1 MSKWLCVLMIIR
13 MVLTY
18 RVRARNTSA
27 DSENRI
33 HDDAIAASFGFRGG
47 LVPGVTVYGYM
58 TVPIVEQFGL
68 AWLERGSMQVKFHQ
82 PFYDGEE
89 VIVRAETDA
98 SADPINVAITAG
110 REDGIAC
117 ATALATVND
126 RSAWLGE
133 PRLEAYPEAP
143 LPTIE
148 SRPVPSG
155 ERLVPGTVLG
165 TLTEAMSLPDKT
177 LLDNLDERLE
187 IYTGSDA
194 VAHPFTLLGLAN
206 QILVRNYKLGPWI
219 HAASDLI
226 NWSAARDGEEVSVRG
241 RIADCFERKGHE
253 FVVLDLLLVAEGTR
267 IVQQA
272 RHTAI
277 YRPRPIS
284 TLRGKRDE
292 IWNIKLL

>member
-27 DSENRI
+27 DSENKI
-33 HDDAIAASFGFRGG
+33 HDDATAASFGFRGG

-68 AWLERGSMQVKFHQ
+68 DWLERGSMQVKFHQ

-89 VIVRAETDA
+89 VIVRAEAEA

-117 ATALATVND
+117 ATALATVNE
-126 RSAWLGE
+126 RSAWLGVQ
-133 PRLEAYPEAP
+133 RLEDYPKAP

-155 ERLVPGTVLG
+155 ELLVPGTVLG
-165 TLTEAMSLPDKT
+165 TLTERMSLPDKT
-177 LLDNLDERLE
+177 VLENLDERLQ

-241 RIADCFERKGHE
+241 RIA
-253 FVVLDLLLVAEGTR
+253 
-267 IVQQA
+267 
-272 RHTAI
+272 
-277 YRPRPIS
+277 
-284 TLRGKRDE
+284 E
-292 IWNIKLL
+292 I

>member
-27 DSENRI
+27 DSENKI
-33 HDDAIAASFGFRGG
+33 HDDATAASFGFRGG

-68 AWLERGSMQVKFHQ
+68 DWLERGSMQVKFHQ
-82 PFYDGEE
+82 PFYDGDE

-117 ATALATVND
+117 ATALATLND

-133 PRLEAYPEAP
+133 PRLEDYPEAP

-155 ERLVPGTVLG
+155 ELLVPGTVLG
-165 TLTEAMSLPDKT
+165 TLTETMSLPDKT
-177 LLDNLDERLE
+177 LLKNLDERLQ

-206 QILVRNYKLGPWI
+206 HILVRNYKLGPWI

-284 TLRGKRDE
+284 TFRG
-292 IWNIKLL
+292 

>member
-1 MSKWLCVLMIIR
+1 MSEWLCVLMIIR

-18 RVRARNTSA
+18 RVSARNTSA
-27 DSENRI
+27 DSENKI
-33 HDDAIAASFGFRGG
+33 HDDVTAASFGFRGG
-47 LVPGVTVYGYM
+47 LVPGVTVYAYM

-68 AWLERGSMQVKFHQ
+68 DWLERGSMQVKFHQ

-98 SADPINVAITAG
+98 SADPINAAITAG

-133 PRLEAYPEAP
+133 PRLEDYPEALLP
-143 LPTIE
+143 LID
-148 SRPVPSG
+148 SRPVPS
-155 ERLVPGTVLG
+155 RALLVPGTVLG
-165 TLTEAMSLPDKT
+165 TLTETVSLPDKT
-177 LLDNLDERLE
+177 VLDNLDEHLP
-187 IYTGSDA
+187 IYCGSEA

-226 NWSAARDGEEVSVRG
+226 NWSVARNGEEVSVRG

-284 TLRGKRDE
+284 ELRG
-292 IWNIKLL
+292 